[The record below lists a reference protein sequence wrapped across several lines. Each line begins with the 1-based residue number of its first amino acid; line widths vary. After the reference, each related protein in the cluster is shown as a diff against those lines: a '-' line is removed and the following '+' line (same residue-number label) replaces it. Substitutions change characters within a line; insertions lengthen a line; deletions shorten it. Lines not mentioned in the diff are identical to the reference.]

1 MVAPCYL
8 LVMLNIRCRG
18 LEFREIQAVIF
29 DKDGTLEN
37 SANFLYQLAQ
47 KRARLIDS
55 QIPGVGEPLLMAYG
69 ITGGRLDL
77 AGLMAVGSRPE
88 SLIASAAYVAETGQD
103 WIAAKNLVEQAF
115 DEADKT
121 ITNDVRDMYPGSRE
135 LLTAL
140 HATGV
145 RLGML
150 SNAPTEDV
158 EYFVLQQQLGSLLSL
173 QMGADGEVTKPDP
186 SLFLTACDRLQVAPS
201 HTLMIGDSAGDIEM
215 AQRAGGMGCIAVAW
229 GVAAPHL
236 HKATVVI
243 DQLEEIEIF

>member
-1 MVAPCYL
+1 
-8 LVMLNIRCRG
+8 MLNIRCRG

-47 KRARLIDS
+47 KRARLIDA

-69 ITGGRLDL
+69 IQGSKLDP

-88 SLIASAAYVAETGQD
+88 SLIASAAYVAETGRD

-121 ITNDVRDMYPGSRE
+121 ITNDVREMYPGSRE

-145 RLGML
+145 KLGIL
-150 SNAPTEDV
+150 SNAPSSDV
-158 EYFVLQQQLGSLLSL
+158 EDFVSQHQLGSLLSL
-173 QMGADGEVTKPDP
+173 QMGADGEITKPHP
-186 SLFLTACDRLQVAPS
+186 SLFLTACDQLQVAPG
-201 HTLMIGDSAGDIEM
+201 TALMIGDSAGDIEM
-215 AQRAGGMGCIAVAW
+215 AQSAGGMGCIAVAW
-229 GVAAPHL
+229 GSVAPYL
-236 HKATVVI
+236 KKASVVI
-243 DQLEEIEIF
+243 DHLAEIEIF

>member
-18 LEFREIQAVIF
+18 LEFQEIQAVIF

-55 QIPGVGEPLLMAYG
+55 QVPGVGEPLLMAYG
-69 ITGGRLDL
+69 ITGGRLDP

-88 SLIASAAYVAETGQD
+88 SLIASAAYVAETGRD

-121 ITNDVRDMYPGSRE
+121 ITNDMRDMYPGSRE

-158 EYFVLQQQLGSLLSL
+158 EYFVRQQQLGSLLSL
-173 QMGADGEVTKPDP
+173 QMGADGEITKPDP
-186 SLFLTACDRLQVAPS
+186 SLFLTACDQLQVAPG

-243 DQLEEIEIF
+243 DRLEEIEIY

>member
-1 MVAPCYL
+1 
-8 LVMLNIRCRG
+8 MLNIRCRG
-18 LEFREIQAVIF
+18 LEFQEIQAVIF

-37 SANFLYQLAQ
+37 SASFLYQLAQ
-47 KRARLIDS
+47 KRARVIDS

-69 ITGGRLDL
+69 IAGSRLDP

-88 SLIASAAYVAETGQD
+88 SLIASAAYVAETGRD
-103 WIAAKNLVEQAF
+103 WVAAKNLVEQAF

-121 ITNDVRDMYPGSRE
+121 ITHDVREMYAGSRE

-145 RLGML
+145 KLGIL
-150 SNAPTEDV
+150 SNAPSADV
-158 EYFVLQQQLGSLLSL
+158 QDFVNQQQLGALLSL

-186 SLFLTACDRLQVAPS
+186 SLFWTACDRLQAAPGQ
-201 HTLMIGDSAGDIEM
+201 TLMIGDSAGDIEM
-215 AQRAGGMGCIAVAW
+215 AQRAGAMGCIAVAW

-236 HKATVVI
+236 QRANVVI
-243 DQLEEIEIF
+243 DQLSEIEIY

>member
-1 MVAPCYL
+1 MLSA
-8 LVMLNIRCRG
+8 MLNIRCRG

-37 SANFLYQLAQ
+37 STNFLYQLAQ

-69 ITGGRLDL
+69 ILGGRLDP

-88 SLIASAAYVAETGQD
+88 SLIASSAYVAETGRD
-103 WIAAKNLVEQAF
+103 WIAAKNLVQQAF

-121 ITNDVRDMYPGSRE
+121 ITNDVREMYPGSRE
-135 LLTAL
+135 LLMAL

-145 RLGML
+145 KLGIL
-150 SNAPTEDV
+150 SNAPSDDV
-158 EYFVLQQQLGSLLSL
+158 KDFVNQQQLESLLSL
-173 QMGADGEVTKPDP
+173 QMGADGEITKPDP

-201 HTLMIGDSAGDIEM
+201 QTLMIGDSAGDIEM

-229 GVAAPHL
+229 GAAAPHL
-236 HKATVVI
+236 QKASVVI
-243 DQLEEIEIF
+243 DRLSEIEIF

>member
-1 MVAPCYL
+1 
-8 LVMLNIRCRG
+8 MLNILCRS

-37 SANFLYQLAQ
+37 STNFLYQLAQ
-47 KRARLIDS
+47 KRARLIDA

-69 ITGGRLDL
+69 ILGSSLDP

-88 SLIASAAYVAETGQD
+88 SLIASAAYVAETGRD
-103 WIAAKNLVEQAF
+103 WITAKNLVEQAF
-115 DEADKT
+115 AEADKT
-121 ITNDVRDMYPGSRE
+121 ITNDMREMYPGSRE

-145 RLGML
+145 KLGIL
-150 SNAPTEDV
+150 SNAPSTDV
-158 EYFVLQQQLGSLLSL
+158 KDFVDQHQLGSMLSL

-186 SLFLTACDRLQVAPS
+186 SLFLMACDRLQVPPNK
-201 HTLMIGDSAGDIEM
+201 TLMIGDSSADIEM

-229 GVAAPHL
+229 GAAAPHL
-236 HKATVVI
+236 QKASVVI
-243 DQLEEIEIF
+243 DQLSEIKIS